1 MYDSLKGKVALVTGA
16 GKNIG
21 ESVALAFAREGCNL
35 ILHALHEESV
45 QGAREKVLETC
56 SGVNVAAFACDMRD
70 RASFIE
76 KYSCA
81 VKKVGDPNIVVNNAG
96 GSAALIRRLSKFVD
110 SDFDVF
116 DFVIDL
122 NLKGAMLATKLA
134 LPHMI
139 ENKFGR
145 IINIASIAGEVGIV
159 DRVDY
164 SAAKGGVIAMTKA
177 LAMEVGR
184 YNITVNSVSPGAIER
199 GGVGSSGM
207 TFLGDNG
214 HSGSPDEIANMVLF
228 LASDRANFITG
239 QDYAVD
245 GGRTLGPIMKIST
258 PVRPMTVGR
267 IVKGA
272 MRRLG
277 V

>member
-21 ESVALAFAREGCNL
+21 ESVALAFAQEGCNL

-45 QGAREKVLETC
+45 QRTRKKVLEAC

-70 RASFIE
+70 RASFTE
-76 KYSCA
+76 QYACA
-81 VKKVGDPNIVVNNAG
+81 VKKVGDSNIVVNNAG
-96 GSAALIRRLSKFVD
+96 GSAALIGRLSKFVD

-116 DFVIDL
+116 DFVVDL
-122 NLKGAMLATKLA
+122 NLKGTMLATKLA
-134 LPHMI
+134 LPRMI
-139 ENKFGR
+139 ENRFGR
-145 IINIASIAGEVGIV
+145 VINIASIAGEVGIV

-199 GGVGSSGM
+199 GGVGSTGM
-207 TFLGDNG
+207 TFLGDDG

-228 LASDRANFITG
+228 LASDKAAFITG

-245 GGRTLGPIMKIST
+245 GGRTLGPIVKSSS

-267 IVKGA
+267 IAKGV

>member
-1 MYDSLKGKVALVTGA
+1 MYDSLRGKVALVTGA

-45 QGAREKVLETC
+45 QGTRKKVLEAC
-56 SGVNVAAFACDMRD
+56 PNVNVAAFACDMRD
-70 RASFIE
+70 RASFTE
-76 KYSCA
+76 QYSCA
-81 VKKVGDPNIVVNNAG
+81 VKKVGDSNIVVNNAG

-122 NLKGAMLATKLA
+122 NLKGTMLATKLA

-139 ENKFGR
+139 ESRFGR

-184 YNITVNSVSPGAIER
+184 HNITVNSVSPGAIER

-207 TFLGDNG
+207 TFLGDDG

-228 LASDRANFITG
+228 LASDKAAFITG

-245 GGRTLGPIMKIST
+245 GGRTLGPIMKIPA

>member
-1 MYDSLKGKVALVTGA
+1 MQRTRK
-16 GKNIG
+16 
-21 ESVALAFAREGCNL
+21 
-35 ILHALHEESV
+35 
-45 QGAREKVLETC
+45 KVLEAC
-56 SGVNVAAFACDMRD
+56 SSVNVAAFACDMRD
-70 RASFIE
+70 RASFAE
-76 KYSCA
+76 QYTCA
-81 VKKVGDPNIVVNNAG
+81 VKKVGDPDIVVNNAG
-96 GSAALIRRLSKFVD
+96 GSAALIGRLSKFAD

-122 NLKGAMLATKLA
+122 NLKGTILATKLV

-184 YNITVNSVSPGAIER
+184 YNVTVNSISPGAIER

-207 TFLGDNG
+207 TFLGEDG

-228 LASDRANFITG
+228 LASDKAAFITG

-245 GGRTLGPIMKIST
+245 GGRTLGPIMKIPAS
-258 PVRPMTVGR
+258 VRPMTVGR

-272 MRRLG
+272 IRRLG

>member
-16 GKNIG
+16 SKNIG
-21 ESVALAFAREGCNL
+21 ESCALAFAREGCNL

-45 QGAREKVLETC
+45 QRMRKKVLEAY
-56 SGVNVAAFACDMRD
+56 SGVNVVAFACDMRD
-70 RASFIE
+70 RASFAE
-76 KYSCA
+76 QYSCA

-122 NLKGAMLATKLA
+122 NLKGTMLATKLA
-134 LPHMI
+134 LPYMI
-139 ENKFGR
+139 ESKFGR
-145 IINIASIAGEVGIV
+145 IINIASIAGKVGIV

-199 GGVGSSGM
+199 GGVGSTGK
-207 TFLGDNG
+207 TFLGEKG
-214 HSGSPDEIANMVLF
+214 RSGSPDEIANMVLF
-228 LASDRANFITG
+228 LASDKANFITG

-245 GGRTLGPIMKIST
+245 GGRTLGPIVKASAQ
-258 PVRPMTVGR
+258 VRPMTFER
-267 IVKGA
+267 MVKGV